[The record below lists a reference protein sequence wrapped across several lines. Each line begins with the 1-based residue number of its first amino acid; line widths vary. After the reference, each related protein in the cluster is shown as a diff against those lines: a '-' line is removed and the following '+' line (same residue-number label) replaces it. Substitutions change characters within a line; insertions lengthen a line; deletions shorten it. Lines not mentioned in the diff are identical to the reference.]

1 LLSQYAQKISERNH
15 EKLKKSVRPEPVEGY
30 EPGQTHLNSFDN
42 NILGVR
48 SDEFDVL

>member
-1 LLSQYAQKISERNH
+1 MCYAAFIMNGK
-15 EKLKKSVRPEPVEGY
+15 RPHVKRGGGEVS
-30 EPGQTHLNSFDN
+30 GQTHLNSFDN